1 MGTLEQ
7 NRVDMSWTKQNELP
21 KHATKFTFGWVVG
34 ARRGHLI
41 VRTSRMIR
49 IRRLAARDYRAVK
62 KIERIIV
69 DEYLGY
75 LKETG
80 EEDAI
85 EPWIT
90 PEYFNH
96 YVRAQASYVAEIGRK
111 LVGFILVQA
120 TSFVHDVKR
129 EIWLEYIAVEPASRR
144 RGIGTMLMSSVIE
157 YANTHDIPLLYPT
170 LNPNN
175 KESIQFL
182 TRHGFEVKDW
192 KEAAKKLR
200 H

>member
-1 MGTLEQ
+1 M
-7 NRVDMSWTKQNELP
+7 V
-21 KHATKFTFGWVVG
+21 
-34 ARRGHLI
+34 
-41 VRTSRMIR
+41 R
-49 IRRLAARDYRAVK
+49 IRKLAARDYRAVK
-62 KIERIIV
+62 KLERVIV

-80 EEDAI
+80 EEDTI

-96 YVRAQASYVAEIGRK
+96 YVRAQASYVVEIARK
-111 LVGFILVQA
+111 LVGFILVQP
-120 TSFVHDVKR
+120 TSFVHSAKR
-129 EIWLEYIAVEPASRR
+129 ELWLEYIAVRPESRR
-144 RGIGTMLMSSVIE
+144 KGIGTKLMSTVIE
-157 YANTHDIPLLYPT
+157 YANTHDISFLYTT

-182 TRHGFEVKDW
+182 TMYGFEVKDW
-192 KEAAKKLR
+192 KEATKKLK